1 MSRNYFM
8 AFLKKHFYLFALLL
22 LLTFGCRSCDTVES
36 TKIAQSEIYQ
46 DYSITAS
53 NSSTSVTATF
63 RVGGSTGTTVDLDA
77 PSKVEYNGQEL
88 TENLRSMLSG
98 TNYTTESKGF
108 QGRHQFTYTNGN
120 RRVFQNSINF
130 DPVEPVFG
138 ARELRSGE
146 KTTILL
152 SRPLMED
159 ESIDTT
165 LSSLEPTPTP
175 APQNGNTERRG
186 NVSIDTP
193 QYSQSLG
200 NNLNGK
206 RNAIEINP
214 GHLKNFVPGKAVLTI
229 TVRGNSDL
237 QQKTEK
243 GGRIDYTYVSQGL
256 SVTVLK

>member
-1 MSRNYFM
+1 M
-8 AFLKKHFYLFALLL
+8 AFLKKHFYLFGLLL

-63 RVGGSTGTTVDLDA
+63 RVGGGTGTTVDLDA
-77 PSKVEYNGQEL
+77 PSKIEYNGREL

-98 TNYTTESKGF
+98 TNYTTQSNGF
-108 QGRHQFTYTNGN
+108 QGSHQFTYTNGDG
-120 RRVFQNSINF
+120 RVFQNSISF
-130 DPVEPVFG
+130 EPVDLVFG
-138 ARELRSGE
+138 VRELKTGE
-146 KTTILL
+146 KTIILL
-152 SRPLMED
+152 SRPLRED

-165 LSSLEPTPTP
+165 LSSLEPTPKPT
-175 APQNGNTERRG
+175 PQNGNTERRG

-193 QYSQSLG
+193 SYSQSLG
-200 NNLNGK
+200 NNLNSK
-206 RNAIEINP
+206 RNAIEINASD
-214 GHLKNFVPGKAVLTI
+214 LRNFVPGKAVLGI

-243 GGRIDYTYVSQGL
+243 GGRIDYTCISQGL